1 MAYLESV
8 HNKPLTGHGKTDLSG
23 LGNKFIIQV
32 KSLGCTMIYLGL
44 YSIQPSTLDLRWN
57 TTWGKSCIPL
67 IEPG

>member
-8 HNKPLTGHGKTDLSG
+8 RNKLLTGHGKTDLSG
-23 LGNKFIIQV
+23 LGNEFIIRSNQ
-32 KSLGCTMIYLGL
+32 GCTMIYLGL

-57 TTWGKSCIPL
+57 TTWGKCCIPL